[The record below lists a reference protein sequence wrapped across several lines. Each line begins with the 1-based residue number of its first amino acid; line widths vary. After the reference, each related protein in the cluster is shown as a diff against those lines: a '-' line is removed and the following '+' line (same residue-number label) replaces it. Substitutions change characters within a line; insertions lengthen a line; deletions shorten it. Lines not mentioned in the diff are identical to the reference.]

1 MPEVFADDR
10 DICAFLFLG
19 QKSTAANWANPK
31 DIEIVRRYPESREL
45 DGITEAGQG
54 HGDTTIG
61 GKTVKDRLAV
71 PVLKEARR
79 RTGKIFK
86 AAALVGGKEMDHSPR
101 VFKR

>member
-79 RTGKIFK
+79 RTEDFQGRGPCRWQRDGPF
-86 AAALVGGKEMDHSPR
+86 APG
-101 VFKR
+101 F